1 MCAIT
6 TASQNSIKAN
16 KPSKGKNCNMQA
28 WNEFAFDL
36 YVNLYANLYAMSR
49 ETYTMWKNAG
59 SLRQG
64 PLSDMKNRATARFK
78 GAMRFIRSNE
88 DALRKESLAKKL
100 LCKNDKAFWKEIK
113 LMNNNNLTLPNVVD
127 GVTGSHNIVNMWKS
141 RYEDFF
147 SVV

>member
-6 TASQNSIKAN
+6 TASQNSIKTN
-16 KPSKGKNCNMQA
+16 KPSKGKKFNLPG
-28 WNEFAFDL
+28 WKEFASDL
-36 YVNLYANLYAMSR
+36 YDMSR

-59 SLRQG
+59 SPRQV
-64 PLSDMKNRATARFK
+64 PLSDMKNRAKARFK

-113 LMNNNNLTLPNVVD
+113 LMNNSNLSLPNVVD
-127 GVTGSHNIVNMWKS
+127 GVTGSHK
-141 RYEDFF
+141 
-147 SVV
+147 